1 MTTPPTNFYGQYYK
15 AELMKK
21 FSLSSACFFLS
32 LVALPLGL
40 MRLKY
45 GKLAGF
51 AISLLIAVSF
61 WYMLFFAQLAIFDI
75 TSSPYLLIF
84 SPNLVIGFLAF
95 ILYLLMRKAR

>member
-1 MTTPPTNFYGQYYK
+1 
-15 AELMKK
+15 
-21 FSLSSACFFLS
+21 
-32 LVALPLGL
+32 